1 MNETIKILL
10 ERRSVRGY
18 KEDLVPEEVLNEIL
32 EAGEYA
38 PSGMG
43 QQGTLMVVTQN
54 PELVAKLSK
63 MNADV
68 MGTESDPFYGAPTVV
83 VVFADSNMPTCV
95 ENGSLVMGNM
105 MLAAHSLNLGSIWI
119 HRAKEEFE
127 LPEYQELLKEIGVEG
142 EWEGIG
148 HCAVGYVDGEFPK
161 PAKRKDNRVF
171 WVD

>member
-1 MNETIKILL
+1 MNETIKNLL

-83 VVFADSNMPTCV
+83 VVFADSNMSTCV
-95 ENGSLVMGNM
+95 
-105 MLAAHSLNLGSIWI
+105 
-119 HRAKEEFE
+119 
-127 LPEYQELLKEIGVEG
+127 
-142 EWEGIG
+142 
-148 HCAVGYVDGEFPK
+148 
-161 PAKRKDNRVF
+161 
-171 WVD
+171 

>member
-1 MNETIKILL
+1 MNETIKNLL

-68 MGTESDPFYGAPTVV
+68 MGTESDPFYGWSLQTVICLHV
-83 VVFADSNMPTCV
+83 WKMEVW
-95 ENGSLVMGNM
+95 L
-105 MLAAHSLNLGSIWI
+105 W
-119 HRAKEEFE
+119 
-127 LPEYQELLKEIGVEG
+127 EI
-142 EWEGIG
+142 
-148 HCAVGYVDGEFPK
+148 
-161 PAKRKDNRVF
+161 
-171 WVD
+171 